1 MFFTITCGATYLQ
14 SSTNLKTDW
23 SPLNKFNLIDSKEL
37 NKLFLRK
44 SFGDPYY
51 PKGFPLKLFLRSNS
65 FNSFELIKLNL
76 FFYDNVW
83 GWRWGCEAQKLKLKP
98 HLFLFAPPFCFMFCF
113 LGFWLSAFWASPTN
127 QTLNLKPH
135 QPNPQQQTLNP
146 KP

>member
-51 PKGFPLKLFLRSNS
+51 PKGFPLKLFLRGNS

-76 FFYDNVW
+76 FFYDNV
-83 GWRWGCEAQKLKLKP
+83 GGCRWGCEAQKLKLKP
-98 HLFLFAPPFCFMFCF
+98 HLFLFAPPPLFYVLLLGLLAFCF
-113 LGFWLSAFWASPTN
+113 LG
-127 QTLNLKPH
+127 KPH
-135 QPNPQQQTLNP
+135 QSNPEP
-146 KP
+146 

>member
-98 HLFLFAPPFCFMFCF
+98 HLFLFAPPPFVLCFASWAFGF
-113 LGFWLSAFWASPTN
+113 LLFGQAPPI
-127 QTLNLKPH
+127 KP
-135 QPNPQQQTLNP
+135 
-146 KP
+146 

>member
-98 HLFLFAPPFCFMFCF
+98 HLFLFAPLCFMFCF

-135 QPNPQQQTLNP
+135 QPNPQQQTPNP
-146 KP
+146 EP